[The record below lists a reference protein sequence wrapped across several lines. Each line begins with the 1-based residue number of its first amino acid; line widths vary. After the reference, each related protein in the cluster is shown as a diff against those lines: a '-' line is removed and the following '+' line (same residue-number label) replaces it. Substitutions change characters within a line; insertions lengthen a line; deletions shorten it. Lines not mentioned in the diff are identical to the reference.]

1 LPVVF
6 IEWKVQTVMYLFI
19 DKNGYEVIEKVKTR
33 SEAVQMSENNA
44 VLIGRKPVMNYVL
57 ACITLFHGGAKEINV
72 KARGRS
78 ISRAVDVVEVVR
90 RRFLPDV
97 KVKKIG
103 IGTEQLAPREEGGSP
118 TNVSSIEITLAH

>member
-1 LPVVF
+1 MEL
-6 IEWKVQTVMYLFI
+6 KTVTYLFN
-19 DKNGYEVIEKVKTR
+19 DKNRYETIENVKTR
-33 SEAVQMSENNA
+33 SEAVQMSESNA

-57 ACITLFHGGAKEINV
+57 ACITLFHGGAKEVNV